1 MSLRFF
7 VSKKGGG
14 EKIML
19 HRGKKCFAE
28 LRILKKRSLIDDRD
42 IAPQRRKGGGSWRTK
57 VKPSG
62 EYHSDYDSG
71 EPARLIAEAE
81 FLMRQASYC
90 KRYSPETAGL
100 LITHADELKR
110 KAAGLQEWERRDT
123 IKRRRRNLQNFWA
136 VRYGRSYWKR
146 GCVSGPSRY
155 FAQFFETKYAWTTHK
170 DSWVMAN
177 INDPNE
183 RYYKKYLQRQETY
196 HYHETIYW
204 REQTIGWSWCNWQP
218 QKREAPHAMHKAQY
232 TAYHVPQE
240 YPSAS
245 YEILMPVETLY
256 EEYERSWQIIHPV
269 IIERITS
276 DRPVMPYDEFSRA
289 VEKGTREENHMAGIS
304 YSMVNPLSTLKL
316 ISAGSIF
323 GEPMYYHEGDNEAPV
338 NFDSIYGLGW
348 EDDYR
353 MSYYDDPYDDD
364 PLPYAEHF
372 RKMSEDFRR
381 LTASQVMERVIDDAL
396 SYSFEGTL
404 KWAIEL
410 REKFLVRLNPQ
421 VIIVR
426 ASVHPNRKD
435 FTRRNPG
442 KFQEYAQKVMT
453 RGDDVIHQFEY
464 WLATH
469 GTKSGIPPILK
480 RSWAE
485 NIGSM
490 DSYSMSKYANAG
502 TGLINTVRVCHAK
515 GPLVDTL
522 MREGRVPM
530 PEGQNTW
537 ERLRASGMSWKEI
550 LETIRLPHM
559 ALLRN
564 LRGIFSEVEDPATLS
579 NALDLLKRGV
589 KGGKQFPFRYYT
601 AWKIFEDDKESWLWD
616 AIERLFPWHNKVQKA
631 LEDCINISCANL
643 PELPGRCAFL
653 TDNSGSAW
661 GTHTSEHGSIS
672 MAEIGNLSSVI
683 GAVRSEKGIVFTF
696 GDTLRAIHTDP
707 KAGVLEQ
714 ARLVNSIGRE
724 CGMLTE
730 SGLYAF
736 FRDAVCQKQHWDNIF
751 IYSDM
756 QAGSSRKFGI
766 NPRCFRKMGA
776 YISSDRID
784 INEIVKEYRRK
795 VNPKLNVVCIQTSGY
810 TNSVM
815 PEYGYRSSILCG
827 WSGKELVFADAV
839 RRLWDEIE
847 SSGRTYILDVD
858 SEKVNLCGF

>member
-1 MSLRFF
+1 
-7 VSKKGGG
+7 
-14 EKIML
+14 ML

-28 LRILKKRSLIDDRD
+28 LRILKKKSLIDDRD

-57 VKPSG
+57 VKTPG
-62 EYHSDYDSG
+62 EYYSDYDSG
-71 EPARLIAEAE
+71 EPARFIAEAE
-81 FLMRQASYC
+81 SLMKQAGYC
-90 KRYSPETAGL
+90 KRYSPE
-100 LITHADELKR
+100 HAEYLTERAEGLKR

-123 IKRRRRNLQNFWA
+123 IKRRTRNWGNFWQSYRWGQRYAGSVRGPRKYFRKWYA
-136 VRYGRSYWKR
+136 VRDGVTYECRRTIDWYWNYYGEPARRETRS
-146 GCVSGPSRY
+146 
-155 FAQFFETKYAWTTHK
+155 
-170 DSWVMAN
+170 
-177 INDPNE
+177 
-183 RYYKKYLQRQETY
+183 
-196 HYHETIYW
+196 
-204 REQTIGWSWCNWQP
+204 
-218 QKREAPHAMHKAQY
+218 AMRKAQY
-232 TAYHVPQE
+232 TAYYVPQV
-240 YPSAS
+240 YPSAE
-245 YEILMPVETLY
+245 YEILMP
-256 EEYERSWQIIHPV
+256 
-269 IIERITS
+269 IERY
-276 DRPVMPYDEFSRA
+276 PYIPA
-289 VEKGTREENHMAGIS
+289 VSHDSFARNVEDATREENHMAGIS

-323 GEPMYYHEGDNEAPV
+323 GEPMYYHEGGNEAPV

-353 MSYYDDPYDDD
+353 MSYYDNPYDDD

-372 RKMSEDFRR
+372 RKMSDKFRR

-396 SYSFEGTL
+396 SFSFEGTL
-404 KWAIEL
+404 KWAVEL
-410 REKFLVRLNPQ
+410 REKFLMRLNPQ

-426 ASVHPNRKD
+426 AAVHPNRKD

-469 GTKSGIPPILK
+469 GTKSGIPPVLK

-490 DSYSMSKYANAG
+490 DSYSMAKYANAG

-522 MREGRVPM
+522 MRDGRVPM

-537 ERLRASGMSWKEI
+537 ERLRASGMGWKEI

-589 KGGKQFPFRYYT
+589 RGGKQFPFRYYT

-616 AIERLFPWHNKVQKA
+616 AVERLFPWHNKVQKA

-696 GDTLRAIHTDP
+696 GDTLRSIHIDP

-714 ARLVNSIGRE
+714 ARLVNSIGCE

-776 YISSDRID
+776 YASGDRID

-815 PEYGYRSSILCG
+815 PEYGYRSSVLCG